1 MKLRL
6 TELESPS
13 DDLCRATVFE
23 SGDMP
28 ADRDVLAGFE
38 ASLRGADLAAHPV
51 VLPDFYQ
58 KPIMEMPSS
67 IAVATLDSVLMT
79 LTSSALNCGMALA
92 ALDIDR
98 PDEPEV
104 REFYRGV
111 REAYPHPPSRRR
123 VLSAEEVL
131 HCATQGARFAVDRF
145 GLDPV
150 ELDRIE

>member
-92 ALDIDR
+92 ALDMER
-98 PDEPEV
+98 PAGEAAI
-104 REFYRGV
+104 RRFYQGV
-111 REAYPHPPSRRR
+111 REAYPYPPTRRR
-123 VLSAEEVL
+123 VLSAAEV
-131 HCATQGARFAVDRF
+131 V
-145 GLDPV
+145 
-150 ELDRIE
+150 